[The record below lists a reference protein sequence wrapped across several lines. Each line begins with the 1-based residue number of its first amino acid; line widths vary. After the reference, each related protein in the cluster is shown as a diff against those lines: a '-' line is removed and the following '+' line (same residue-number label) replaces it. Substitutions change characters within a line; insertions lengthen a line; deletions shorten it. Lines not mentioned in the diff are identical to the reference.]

1 MIEKEV
7 IKYSTKV
14 PWEEP
19 SRLLMEGEI
28 NLVKFP
34 VERDRCIIEF
44 TDNLPER
51 VREGLDN
58 IERNA
63 RVISGQDPSI
73 IQIYTKKGITETKV
87 SDFLVEWFR
96 KEGVELEE
104 V

>member
-1 MIEKEV
+1 MVEKEV

-14 PWEEP
+14 LWKEIPH
-19 SRLLMEGEI
+19 LLMEGEI
-28 NLVKFP
+28 NLVIFS

-51 VREGLDN
+51 AREGLEN

-63 RVISGQDPSI
+63 RVISGQNPSVI
-73 IQIYTKKGITETKV
+73 RIYTKKGISETKV

-96 KEGVELEE
+96 KEGVELKE